1 MVDPIGVLRPASR
14 PTTAPTKRC
23 IQIQVWL
30 HQQLAH
36 SNEQREA
43 RERALA
49 RDEPDPFP
57 TTLLT
62 SGSVAGTA
70 VLGLPVTTLLHGANP
85 SHFSLVYGP
94 TDHLQPPTELHRTD
108 VHHAYA
114 AQLTALYAPIRTL
127 DPDHVPSTTSS
138 TSWVHLFRHPTAPV
152 HEIRSAIVRAPQETR
167 LPPYATGNSAH
178 GT

>member
-1 MVDPIGVLRPASR
+1 MDTKQPGHSIQTLIEAMPHVPNVWYRFGDHAGMTDANPHVTLNYTVDPIGVLRPASR

-62 SGSVAGTA
+62 SGSVADTA
-70 VLGLPVTTLLHGANP
+70 VLGLPVTTLMQGANP
-85 SHFSLVYGP
+85 SHLFSPWFMSEKVL
-94 TDHLQPPTELHRTD
+94 L
-108 VHHAYA
+108 
-114 AQLTALYAPIRTL
+114 
-127 DPDHVPSTTSS
+127 S
-138 TSWVHLFRHPTAPV
+138 
-152 HEIRSAIVRAPQETR
+152 
-167 LPPYATGNSAH
+167 
-178 GT
+178 